1 MTLLLIVIV
10 VSLLDMLSGRLRQ
23 RVLEGNK

>member
-1 MTLLLIVIV
+1 IIIV

-23 RVLEGNK
+23 WVLEGKK